1 MGQGHRLRPPVEPT
15 SRSLDDADGRASG
28 DFETPPRQKIAV
40 ATWLAI
46 YPTITLVLPGLEA
59 VGVNELALPLRTLAI
74 SAVVVPAVV
83 FVVTPALTKLLG
95 PWLHGSSS
103 REPGSRKPGDR
114 AATTAGSNGSARSMI
129 DESTMSRN

>member
-1 MGQGHRLRPPVEPT
+1 M
-15 SRSLDDADGRASG
+15 
-28 DFETPPRQKIAV
+28 

-103 REPGSRKPGDR
+103 REPGSRKPGATR
-114 AATTAGSNGSARSMI
+114 AATNILALEATSPTSEQSCGARAGSPNSGPP
-129 DESTMSRN
+129 